1 MKQNNKILFWINEDM
16 SKDLNWELLQKIWPK
31 NFEFQ
36 IVSSYSEVLQVIAQQ
51 PMALIIAD
59 STLENC
65 AEPLQQ
71 IRSKFPDVL
80 RFVLTLNTNPQDLLA
95 LYKESLIHRY
105 FDGDSSPENLELQIQ
120 EALAMI
126 FLVTEKNKFLE
137 LSITDPITHLTNH
150 RFFQQRFRQEL
161 HKAKTQKDSL
171 SLLMIDVDHFKLLN
185 DQHGHPMGD
194 MVLAMIAAEIKKQI
208 PSNASASR
216 YGGEEFAVLLPKCTS
231 AKAKALA
238 EHLRIAVSKI
248 SSIDFRLSVSIGIA
262 SYPEHGLDTDEIVTL
277 ADHALYCAKRQGRNM
292 SIVAGDGTY

>member
-1 MKQNNKILFWINEDM
+1 M
-16 SKDLNWELLQKIWPK
+16 SWNTLQTLWPKEFEFLIIHSYKDLLL
-31 NFEFQ
+31 
-36 IVSSYSEVLQVIAQQ
+36 ACAHQ

-59 STLENC
+59 TKLSHC

-71 IRSKFPDVL
+71 IRTKFPDIL
-80 RFVLTLNTNPQDLLA
+80 RFVLTLNTEPQALYA

-105 FDGDSSPENLELQIQ
+105 FDGDSSPETLELQIQ

-126 FLVTEKNKFLE
+126 FLVTEKNKFFE
-137 LSITDPITHLTNH
+137 LSITDPVTHLTNH
-150 RFFQQRFRQEL
+150 RFFQQRIRQEL
-161 HKAKTQKDSL
+161 HKAKIQKDSL

-208 PSNASASR
+208 PANASASR
-216 YGGEEFAVLLPKCTS
+216 YGGEEFAVLLPKCTA
-231 AKAKALA
+231 AKALALA

-248 SSIDFRLSVSIGIA
+248 SSIDFRLSISIGIA
-262 SYPEHGLDTDEIVTL
+262 SFPEHGLDTDEIVSL